1 MAKPQSLD
9 ELIGKKAAEFAE
21 QVRRAAGL
29 ATKEEEIRIEVER
42 QLAFLEKET
51 GVRLE
56 GKHEFTV
63 AKGRID
69 SFYTR
74 VLIEYKNP
82 SSPGDRLGPR
92 LDSPGSKKV
101 VEQIKTRFR
110 GLKDDL
116 SHPLAKIL
124 LQTGDA
130 LKRCR
135 NLVKLL
141 FGKAGRGLR
150 GWW

>member
-21 QVRRAAGL
+21 QVRHAA
-29 ATKEEEIRIEVER
+29 AIADKEEEIHIEVER

-51 GVRLE
+51 GVRLQ

-82 SSPGDRLGPR
+82 KRW
-92 LDSPGSKKV
+92 
-101 VEQIKTRFR
+101 QR
-110 GLKDDL
+110 GLL
-116 SHPLAKIL
+116 SS
-124 LQTGDA
+124 TEGN
-130 LKRCR
+130 RCSYAH
-135 NLVKLL
+135 
-141 FGKAGRGLR
+141 G
-150 GWW
+150 

>member
-1 MAKPQSLD
+1 MANPQSLD
-9 ELIGKKAAEFAE
+9 ELIGKQAAEFAE
-21 QVRRAAGL
+21 QLRHAAAL

-42 QLAFLEKET
+42 QLAFLEQMT

-82 SSPGDRLGPR
+82 SSPADRLGLR

-101 VEQIKTRFR
+101 VEQIKTRFC
-110 GLKDDL
+110 
-116 SHPLAKIL
+116 A
-124 LQTGDA
+124 
-130 LKRCR
+130 
-135 NLVKLL
+135 
-141 FGKAGRGLR
+141 
-150 GWW
+150 